1 MDPHTYYNLV
11 YQLKEVMFAYTGILV
26 IWMKFTFNCCVR
38 CLTLSTARYHP
49 ASLSSLSLFL
59 FSSTLHLP
67 PPPAGQIRDRAQ
79 VLNQQHHRCHCLGGK
94 TREGPCRARRLRSHC
109 RLLSLCPV
117 PLRTPSPQTHPL
129 MPWSHPLVSHVT
141 WCAAE
146 QVTCACI
153 WRHENYTST
162 FSYVNK

>member
-59 FSSTLHLP
+59 FSSTLP
-67 PPPAGQIRDRAQ
+67 SSSP
-79 VLNQQHHRCHCLGGK
+79 
-94 TREGPCRARRLRSHC
+94 ARRPDQGQSTGAESTTSS
-109 RLLSLCPV
+109 LSLPGRENEGGSLSCSSTPQSLPSFIALPSSPEDAIPPDTPPHALV
-117 PLRTPSPQTHPL
+117 PPTGESCD
-129 MPWSHPLVSHVT
+129 LV
-141 WCAAE
+141 C
-146 QVTCACI
+146 
-153 WRHENYTST
+153 R
-162 FSYVNK
+162 